1 MDKEI
6 SRCTKLED
14 RGLKVLFGGYYKRE
28 EQAREQ
34 FDKVVSE
41 HAKLQI
47 ERDIFNTLESQES
60 KSIRVRLMEAQQ
72 AVKLQEEKENELQVR
87 YANLKAEK
95 ERLEKTIAFCKNT
108 NVQ

>member
-1 MDKEI
+1 MYFVFFLCLHLESLKFDFDSARRRMDKEI

-47 ERDIFNTLESQES
+47 ERDIFQTLESQES

-72 AVKLQEEKENELQVR
+72 AVKLQEEKENEL
-87 YANLKAEK
+87 
-95 ERLEKTIAFCKNT
+95 
-108 NVQ
+108 